1 MRTGRRW
8 HGPISLDDVL
18 RVDILASRGG
28 TNLSLQPR
36 RTRVAGTAIGTGRG
50 AAGRYR
56 DLSEFPVRYVLI
68 PGWALRDGTLARL
81 IHAALSRRADV
92 RYGKGVRET
101 LTGWA
106 TAQRKR

>member
-1 MRTGRRW
+1 M
-8 HGPISLDDVL
+8 DDVL

-28 TNLSLQPR
+28 TNLVLLQTTAG
-36 RTRVAGTAIGTGRG
+36 TRVSWWTAIGTLG
-50 AAGRYR
+50 AVRPGRYR
-56 DLSEFPVRYVLI
+56 DLSESPVRYVLI